1 MKNTVLINGVYYTPK
16 KMDPFYNWKS
26 DLYQLYKKPSYG
38 KVCIF
43 RKWKEKLNTIYW
55 LSWNSHFFSIS
66 WNVIDENGVLH
77 NVKITA
83 SHNYIL
89 D

>member
-1 MKNTVLINGVYYTPK
+1 
-16 KMDPFYNWKS
+16 MDPFYNWKS
-26 DLYQLYKKPSYG
+26 DIYDLYEKPSYE

-55 LSWNSHFFSIS
+55 LSWNSHLFSIS